1 MDIYKARRELQNMG
15 TGKLL
20 ALTMSQKEARC
31 LLNDVCPCP
40 FLLKYKES
48 NFCVSEL
55 LHQGC
60 QREKFE
66 GKNIIENEWRDTL
79 NSIQSGFTLFNCKGL
94 RIEPQTSSLEQ
105 KTPIL

>member
-20 ALTMSQKEARC
+20 ALTLSQKESRC
-31 LLNDVCPCP
+31 LLNYVCPCP

-60 QREKFE
+60 QKEKFE
-66 GKNIIENEWRDTL
+66 GENMVGNE
-79 NSIQSGFTLFNCKGL
+79 G
-94 RIEPQTSSLEQ
+94 E
-105 KTPIL
+105 IL

>member
-20 ALTMSQKEARC
+20 ALTLRQKESTC
-31 LLNDVCPCP
+31 LLNYICPCP
-40 FLLKYKES
+40 FLLKYKKF

-60 QREKFE
+60 QKEKAE
-66 GKNIIENEWRDTL
+66 EKTMAENVENVL
-79 NSIQSGFTLFNCKGL
+79 LIPSSPI
-94 RIEPQTSSLEQ
+94 SSLFE
-105 KTPIL
+105 